1 MGDPNSGVIRQ
12 KLENVSELTTEIA
25 NELDLETNVFE
36 IFIRKNE
43 IEEEEF
49 LGVNLTCN
57 RCMFSNVWSCNASV
71 RVSLVGFAGA
81 SDDKSTFSMNF
92 LKNFT
97 RFDDEITIST
107 FRKWSELMDP
117 KNFFVVGN
125 TALVEV
131 AITVNSCTGW
141 NKFHL
146 ETFDTPND
154 QLTDAILLVGGK
166 KCYVGK
172 QILACHSGYF
182 KALFYGDFK
191 EKTEEE
197 IKIEDVVHSEFVDL
211 LNCVYPTDFEIDDE
225 NVSHILKLADW
236 FEVYSVLKKAED
248 YLMNTSE
255 MDIVDKLKF
264 AEQYKLGRLQD
275 NCLDSLEDPK
285 VIIDWQ
291 NHEHYKE
298 LGDVT
303 LSLLFQKIAQLDKKD
318 KK

>member
-1 MGDPNSGVIRQ
+1 MGDANSGVIRLR
-12 KLENVSELTTEIA
+12 LENLSELKEKGSDVIDLGTNDFKLFVEKNTTEG
-25 NELDLETNVFE
+25 
-36 IFIRKNE
+36 
-43 IEEEEF
+43 EEF
-49 LGVNLTCN
+49 LGVSLTCN

-97 RFDDEITIST
+97 RLDDEISIPT
-107 FRKWSELMDP
+107 FKKWSELMDP
-117 KNFFVVGN
+117 QNFFVVGN
-125 TALVEV
+125 TAVVEV

-154 QLTDAILLVGGK
+154 QLTDAILLVEGK
-166 KCYVGK
+166 KCHVGK

-211 LNCVYPTDFEIDDE
+211 LNCVYPTDFEIYDE
-225 NVSHILKLADW
+225 NVSHILKLADR
-236 FEVYSVLKKAED
+236 FEMYSVLKKAED

-255 MDIVDKLKF
+255 LHTVYKLKY

-275 NCLDSLEDPK
+275 KCLYSLEDSK
-285 VIIDWQ
+285 EIIDWQ

-303 LSLLFQKIAQLDKKD
+303 LSLLFQKIAQLAK
-318 KK
+318 